1 MRVDL
6 FRRPEDS
13 GRFSYLAVPQGC
25 IIPQEVTNTDWQI
38 THSDIELVVTDPQVT
53 GLGVEDAERQIDDKG
68 YAITSVTNLQ

>member
-13 GRFSYLAVPQGC
+13 GRFSYLAVPQGRV
-25 IIPQEVTNTDWQI
+25 IPQEVTNTDWEI
-38 THSDIELVVTDPQVT
+38 TDSGIELVVTDPRIT
-53 GLGVEDAERQIDDKG
+53 GLGVDDAERQIEDKG